1 VNSIHALP
9 RFGHNDNLAAVVTN
23 EEGWRDY
30 ASGTVFI
37 GCFILAI
44 FFAWSMLEILFAL
57 CGKKV
62 GILSGKRIY
71 EDNRGN
77 CCYRVLLLINCLFS
91 FVVSMIF
98 LVRATLSLATTFDS
112 IHDNMTTLGD
122 MARSVTSIVDSVIQA
137 ANETIPVRDDV
148 VVMLEEGLC
157 SSFPGANGESIDLDG
172 LGLTA
177 IGKLSEL
184 SDFTNGELTVLRN
197 SFETEFVAAE
207 TEVLRVLDTAE
218 DYARISYYAIAI
230 VVVTLLLTLQSHMA
244 WTGPHFSAFFCFQ
257 KWITVPAFYILLAFS
272 AIVTAALSAV
282 LIVNTG
288 KNERG
293 GVDG

>member
-1 VNSIHALP
+1 MKSIHALP
-9 RFGHNDNLAAVVTN
+9 RFGHNNNLAAVVTG

-37 GCFILAI
+37 GCLILAI
-44 FFAWSMLEILFAL
+44 FFAWSILEILFTL
-57 CGKKV
+57 CGKRV

-77 CCYRVLLLINCLFS
+77 FCYRSLLLINCLFS
-91 FVVSMIF
+91 FAVSMIF
-98 LVRATLSLATTFDS
+98 LVRATLSLTTTFDS
-112 IHDNMTTLGD
+112 IDDNMTTLGD
-122 MARSVTSIVDSVIQA
+122 MARNVTSIVDSVIQA
-137 ANETIPVRDDV
+137 ADETIPVRDKV

-157 SSFPGANGESIDLDG
+157 PSFPGANGETHNFDE
-172 LGLTA
+172 LGIAAL
-177 IGKLSEL
+177 GKLSEL
-184 SDFTNGELTVLRN
+184 ADFTNGELKVLRN

-230 VVVTLLLTLQSHMA
+230 VVVTLLLTLQTQMA
-244 WTGPHFSAFFCFQ
+244 WAGPHFSAFFCFQ
-257 KWITVPAFYILLAFS
+257 KWITVPAFYMLLMFS
-272 AIVTAALSAV
+272 TIVTAALSAV

-288 KNERG
+288 KN
-293 GVDG
+293 